1 MLENILQLFHL
12 QYFDGGAPGGDGG
25 GDGGAA
31 ATGVDAGDAGQNVT
45 TKPTLEELGVPKDK
59 AERYRA
65 RKARAP
71 QPAADDEPPAD
82 GGEPPEGSQGT
93 QEQAAAASGY
103 NWDDVIKDPG
113 INQRLQETIS
123 QRVKGMRSQLDDL
136 TPALE
141 LISRQYGVQF
151 DASDLSKTD
160 FKALAKAVTDDDR
173 FYEDKASDM
182 GVDVETAK
190 RIESLEAD
198 KRRRDA
204 MEQKQQRDAQV
215 QQHLASLQQQ
225 ATALKQKYPSFDLSR
240 EMQNPAFFR
249 MTSPGG
255 GMSVE
260 DAFWA
265 IHHNELAQARQAQT
279 AQAVASALS
288 KSVQAGR
295 SMPTENGT
303 RARTSTG
310 VSNKLYSQM
319 SAEERRQYKA
329 DLKSGRRKY

>member
-1 MLENILQLFHL
+1 MLKDILQLFRL
-12 QYFDGGAPGGDGG
+12 TYFDGGASGGDGG

-31 ATGVDAGDAGQNVT
+31 ATGAESGDAGQNKT
-45 TKPTLEELGVPKDK
+45 TNTRTLEELGVPKDK
-59 AERYRA
+59 AEKYRA

-71 QPAADDEPPAD
+71 MPAADDEPPAD
-82 GGEPPEGSQGT
+82 GGEPPEGQGT
-93 QEQAAAASGY
+93 QEQAAAAQGY
-103 NWDDVIKDPG
+103 VWEDIIKDPG

-123 QRVKGMRSQLDDL
+123 QRVKAMRATLDDL
-136 TPALE
+136 TPGLE
-141 LISRQYGVQF
+141 LLSRQYGVEWNAE
-151 DASDLSKTD
+151 DVSKND
-160 FKALAKAVTDDDR
+160 FKALAKAITDDDR
-173 FYEDKASDM
+173 YYEDKASDM

-190 RIESLEAD
+190 RIENLEAE

-204 MEQKQQRDAQV
+204 IEKKQKTDQQV

-225 ATALKQKYPSFDLSR
+225 AAALKQKYPGFDLNR

-265 IHHNELAQARQAQT
+265 VHHNELAQARQAQT

-295 SMPTENGT
+295 TMPTENGT
-303 RARTSTG
+303 RARSSTG

>member
-1 MLENILQLFHL
+1 MLNEILQLFHL
-12 QYFDGGAPGGDGG
+12 QYFDAGAASGDGG

-31 ATGVDAGDAGQNVT
+31 ATGVESGDAGQNVT

-65 RKARAP
+65 RKARNPA
-71 QPAADDEPPAD
+71 PAADDEPPAD
-82 GGEPPEGSQGT
+82 GAGAPEGQDT

-103 NWDDVIKDPG
+103 VWDDIIKDPG
-113 INQRLQETIS
+113 INARLQETIS
-123 QRVKGMRSQLDDL
+123 QRVKGMRAQLDDL

-141 LISRQYGVQF
+141 LISRQYGVDF
-151 DASDLSKTD
+151 DPSDLSKAD

-173 FYEDKASDM
+173 YYEDKASDM

-204 MEQKQQRDAQV
+204 MEQKQRKDQQV

-225 ATALKQKYPSFDLSR
+225 AAALKQKYPSFDLNK

-265 IHHNELAQARQAQT
+265 IHHTELAQARQAQT

-295 SMPTENGT
+295 TMPTENGT
-303 RARTSTG
+303 RARSSTG